1 MKGRSERRIEA
12 YLDGALGERER
23 AKVERDLAA
32 SPSHERHLEDT
43 RRLGAIVRE
52 AWSEGPPSPSL
63 DRILPALRREMARVD
78 AQREA
83 APLWRRGLQAW
94 REAFSFVPT
103 GAVAAA
109 AVVAAVYLWPAADVP
124 RDLLR
129 AEAPSTQRSAAA
141 RVPAPLH
148 AQGLA
153 ARDSAVRS
161 VTWTGAPV
169 SAAHVSSVRPSG
181 AAESPSSVYDVAQGE
196 TPLMLFQAEDG
207 SMVIWLLEED
217 DLSHAIATKGRA

>member
-12 YLDGALGERER
+12 YQDGALGERER
-23 AKVERDLAA
+23 ARVERDLAA
-32 SPSHERHLEDT
+32 SPLHEGHLEDT
-43 RRLGAIVRE
+43 RRLGAIVRGV
-52 AWSEGPPSPSL
+52 WNEGPPAPSL

-83 APLWRRGLQAW
+83 ASPWRRGLLAW
-94 REAFSFVPT
+94 REAFSFVPA

-109 AVVAAVYLWPAADVP
+109 AVVAAVYLWPAAEVP

-129 AEAPSTQRSAAA
+129 AEAPSAQRSAVA
-141 RVPAPLH
+141 RVAVSPQ

-169 SAAHVSSVRPSG
+169 SAHVPSVRPPG